1 MTGTAGSQARLWP
14 IPAPSGRPLRHLL
27 TWRRYRKP
35 EGPVMKALTYE
46 KYGPPETLRMAEAD
60 KPTPGSL
67 LPR

>member
-1 MTGTAGSQARLWP
+1 MTRHRKQPGQAAADP
-14 IPAPSGRPLRHLL
+14 VIGRPLRHLV